1 MDVVF
6 LSVSAVLL
14 LLSAL
19 DVGNLSI
26 VVFSSFTAVVDMFK
40 FVCFVVGVVVG
51 DGVVV
56 IFGNRFSEEVFVLL
70 LLSVK
75 FGILVVVVIVGPFTA
90 MR

>member
-1 MDVVF
+1 M
-6 LSVSAVLL
+6 SVSAVLL

-19 DVGNLSI
+19 AVGNLSI
-26 VVFSSFTAVVDMFK
+26 VVFISFTAILGLLLAVVDMFK
-40 FVCFVVGVVVG
+40 FVGVVVG